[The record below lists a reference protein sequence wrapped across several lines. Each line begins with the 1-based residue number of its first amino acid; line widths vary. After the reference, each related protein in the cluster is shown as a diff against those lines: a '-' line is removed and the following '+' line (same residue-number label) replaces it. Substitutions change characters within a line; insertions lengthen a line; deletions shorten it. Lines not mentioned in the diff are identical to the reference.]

1 MSTIDARKNQLALE
15 GAQRVLAE
23 LEQDVKSRTASNQAT
38 ISLAEEKRN
47 KANLAME
54 QAQGNIDK
62 MRVIAPMDGLVALEK
77 NEGSTGG
84 FFFSGMSLPEY
95 REGDQVEPGR
105 TVGQVID
112 PNGME
117 LVAKVGELERN
128 RIKEGQSVDIQLD
141 ALPGTMFHGTV
152 KNVAGNNARRFWDD
166 DTTTKFEVSVTLAS
180 ADPRMRPGLTAH
192 VSINSDPRKNVLYV
206 PRQALFLK
214 DNKRVVYVRS
224 APRAGRHSVMAT
236 IASTPSLRALRGYQ
250 QWLPDLQ
257 LGWQNLLLHR
267 LRSLLTMLGMIFG
280 VAAVVSM
287 LSIGAGARQKVMAMI
302 EQMGVHNLIV
312 EAKETTEWQAH
323 QKVRKISQG
332 LTFQDYR
339 VIRDDVADVIAGTPR
354 KRMTPSKTLPKS
366 QLDPPTIYGVDPV
379 YMNIAGLHI
388 LQGRFFTDNEQ
399 TGAAPVC
406 VLGAAARSSLFGS
419 ADPIGQYVKANETW
433 FRVIGV
439 VSPQLSSQ
447 TEVAGVPSQ
456 DVNNIM
462 YVPLNSAILR
472 LEDNYSDVRDEIDGI
487 YLNIRE
493 SADMSSVA
501 QVVRAILDSS
511 HHSAGDFSVIVP
523 AELLA
528 EQRRTERLFNAVMVA
543 IASISL
549 LVGGIGIMNI
559 MLASILERT
568 REIGVRRAVGARQRD
583 IIRQFV
589 VEAVL
594 ISFMGGSFGIAFGF
608 IMSRLIAWLAG
619 WSTIV
624 TASSILLAFLV
635 SITVGLVFGIY
646 PAVKAARL
654 DPVEAIRYE

>member
-1 MSTIDARKNQLALE
+1 MANRTTS
-15 GAQRVLAE
+15 
-23 LEQDVKSRTASNQAT
+23 TAS
-38 ISLAEEKRN
+38 
-47 KANLAME
+47 
-54 QAQGNIDK
+54 
-62 MRVIAPMDGLVALEK
+62 V
-77 NEGSTGG
+77 
-84 FFFSGMSLPEY
+84 
-95 REGDQVEPGR
+95 R
-105 TVGQVID
+105 T
-112 PNGME
+112 
-117 LVAKVGELERN
+117 
-128 RIKEGQSVDIQLD
+128 
-141 ALPGTMFHGTV
+141 F
-152 KNVAGNNARRFWDD
+152 
-166 DTTTKFEVSVTLAS
+166 
-180 ADPRMRPGLTAH
+180 
-192 VSINSDPRKNVLYV
+192 
-206 PRQALFLK
+206 
-214 DNKRVVYVRS
+214 
-224 APRAGRHSVMAT
+224 
-236 IASTPSLRALRGYQ
+236 Q
-250 QWLPDLQ
+250 QWLPDLH
-257 LGWQNLLLHR
+257 LGLQNLLLHR
-267 LRSLLTMLGMIFG
+267 LRSMLTMLGMIFG

-287 LSIGAGARQKVMAMI
+287 LSIGAGARQKVMALI

-323 QKVRKISQG
+323 QKVRKISPG

-339 VIRDDVADVIAGTPR
+339 VIRDDVGDVIAATPR
-354 KRMTPSKTLPKS
+354 KRMTPTKTIPKS
-366 QLDPPTIYGVDPV
+366 QLDPPTIYGVDPIYV
-379 YMNIAGLHI
+379 NIAGLHV
-388 LQGRFFTDNEQ
+388 LNGRFFTDDDE
-399 TGAAPVC
+399 THAAPVC

-419 ADPIGQYVKANETW
+419 ADPVGQYVKTNETW

-447 TEVAGVPSQ
+447 TDVPGILSQ
-456 DVNNIM
+456 DANNIM
-462 YVPLNSAILR
+462 YVPLNSALLR
-472 LEDNYSDVRDEIDGI
+472 LEDTYSDVRDEIDGI

-493 SADMSSVA
+493 SADMTSVA

-528 EQRRTERLFNAVMVA
+528 EQKRTERLFNAVMVA

-594 ISFMGGSFGIAFGF
+594 ISFLGGSFGIVFGF

-624 TASSILLAFLV
+624 TASSILLAFMV

>member
-1 MSTIDARKNQLALE
+1 MSSLSSVIPV
-15 GAQRVLAE
+15 RVLRT
-23 LEQDVKSRTASNQAT
+23 SR
-38 ISLAEEKRN
+38 
-47 KANLAME
+47 
-54 QAQGNIDK
+54 
-62 MRVIAPMDGLVALEK
+62 
-77 NEGSTGG
+77 
-84 FFFSGMSLPEY
+84 
-95 REGDQVEPGR
+95 
-105 TVGQVID
+105 
-112 PNGME
+112 
-117 LVAKVGELERN
+117 
-128 RIKEGQSVDIQLD
+128 
-141 ALPGTMFHGTV
+141 
-152 KNVAGNNARRFWDD
+152 
-166 DTTTKFEVSVTLAS
+166 
-180 ADPRMRPGLTAH
+180 
-192 VSINSDPRKNVLYV
+192 
-206 PRQALFLK
+206 
-214 DNKRVVYVRS
+214 
-224 APRAGRHSVMAT
+224 
-236 IASTPSLRALRGYQ
+236 

-257 LGWQNLLLHR
+257 LGLQNLLLHR
-267 LRSLLTMLGMIFG
+267 LRTLLTMLGMIFG

-287 LSIGAGARQKVMAMI
+287 LSIGAGARQKVMAFI

-312 EAKETTEWQAH
+312 EAKETMDWQAAR
-323 QKVRKISQG
+323 KVRKISPG
-332 LTFQDYR
+332 LTLQDYR
-339 VIRDDVADVIAGTPR
+339 VIRDDVGDIVAATPR
-354 KRMTPSKTLPKS
+354 KRMTLTKTIPKS
-366 QLDPPTIYGVDPV
+366 QQDLPTVYGVEQA
-379 YMNIAGLHI
+379 YQRIAGLHI
-388 LQGRFFTDNEQ
+388 LEGRFFTDAEQ
-399 TGAAPVC
+399 TQAAPVC

-419 ADPIGQYVKANETW
+419 ATVIGQYVKANEQW
-433 FRVIGV
+433 FRVVGV
-439 VSPQLSSQ
+439 ASPQLTSQ
-447 TEVAGVPSQ
+447 TEVAGLPTQ
-456 DVNNIM
+456 DLNNVL

-472 LEDNYSDVRDEIDGI
+472 LEDSYSGLRDEIDGI
-487 YLNIRE
+487 YLNIGE

-568 REIGVRRAVGARQRD
+568 REIGVRRAVGARKRD

-594 ISFMGGSFGIAFGF
+594 ISFLGGSFGLIFGF

>member
-1 MSTIDARKNQLALE
+1 MATVARTPSI
-15 GAQRVLAE
+15 RVL
-23 LEQDVKSRTASNQAT
+23 
-38 ISLAEEKRN
+38 
-47 KANLAME
+47 
-54 QAQGNIDK
+54 
-62 MRVIAPMDGLVALEK
+62 
-77 NEGSTGG
+77 
-84 FFFSGMSLPEY
+84 SGY
-95 REGDQVEPGR
+95 R
-105 TVGQVID
+105 
-112 PNGME
+112 
-117 LVAKVGELERN
+117 
-128 RIKEGQSVDIQLD
+128 
-141 ALPGTMFHGTV
+141 
-152 KNVAGNNARRFWDD
+152 
-166 DTTTKFEVSVTLAS
+166 
-180 ADPRMRPGLTAH
+180 
-192 VSINSDPRKNVLYV
+192 
-206 PRQALFLK
+206 
-214 DNKRVVYVRS
+214 
-224 APRAGRHSVMAT
+224 
-236 IASTPSLRALRGYQ
+236 

-257 LGWQNLLLHR
+257 LGMQNLIVHR
-267 LRSLLTMLGMIFG
+267 LRTLLTMLGMIFG

-287 LSIGAGARQKVMAMI
+287 LSIGAGARQKVMALI

-323 QKVRKISQG
+323 QKVRKLSQG

-339 VIRDDVADVIAGTPR
+339 VIRDDLGAIVSATPR

-366 QLDPPTIYGVDPV
+366 QQDPPTIYGVDPV
-379 YMNIAGLHI
+379 YSKIARLNV
-388 LQGRFFTDNEQ
+388 LEGRFFNDNEESL
-399 TGAAPVC
+399 AAPVC
-406 VLGAAARSSLFGS
+406 VLGAAAKSGLFGS
-419 ADPIGQYVKANETW
+419 ADSVGQYVKANETW

-447 TEVAGVPSQ
+447 TEVSGLPSQ

-487 YLNIRE
+487 YLNIRD
-493 SADMSSVA
+493 SADMSSAA
-501 QVVRAILDSS
+501 QLVRAILDSS

-568 REIGVRRAVGARQRD
+568 REIGVRRAVGARQSD

-589 VEAVL
+589 VEAIL
-594 ISFMGGSFGIAFGF
+594 ISFVGGSFGIVFGF
-608 IMSRLIAWLAG
+608 VMSRLIALLAG

-624 TASSILLAFLV
+624 TASSILLAFVV